1 MGLYPCVSKS
11 TSATVRG
18 RQVCR
23 YLNGVHVDIAQR
35 HLSYAVAGMD
45 LESDI
50 AMIEEYGTN
59 LAAIVAVNGAKVAD
73 YAIPKRQS

>member
-1 MGLYPCVSKS
+1 MTKS

-18 RQVCR
+18 RQVGR
-23 YLNGVHVDIAQR
+23 YLNCIHVDIAQR

-50 AMIEEYGTN
+50 AVVEEYGAH